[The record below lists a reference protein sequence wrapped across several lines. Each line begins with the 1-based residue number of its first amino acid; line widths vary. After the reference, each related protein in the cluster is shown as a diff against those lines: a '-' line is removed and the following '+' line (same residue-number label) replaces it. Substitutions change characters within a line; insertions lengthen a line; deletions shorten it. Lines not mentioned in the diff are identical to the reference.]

1 MEQLRLA
8 IDGMSC
14 GHCVGRVTQT
24 LAAVQG
30 VRVDD
35 VSVGAAVVSYDTA
48 VTTAEKITSAV
59 SAAGYPAHVAGA
71 AAAAR

>member
-1 MEQLRLA
+1 
-8 IDGMSC
+8 MSC
-14 GHCVGRVTQT
+14 GHCVGRVKQALT
-24 LAAVQG
+24 AAPG

-35 VSVGAAVVSYDTA
+35 VSVGSASVSYDAA

-71 AAAAR
+71 VAAAAR